1 MKARKRESPVKPNM
15 TDCRSFAQVVGLSG
29 PSGGGKTTIAK
40 RLAALTPDSAMIS
53 FDDYDGSTVH
63 PSSFRSWLDQ
73 GADYNAWKTPRLAS
87 DLRRLR
93 EGRPIEH
100 PIDGSQVGP
109 GSSIIFDAPLGRA
122 QKETGSLI
130 DFMVFIDTPLDVALA
145 RRLLRDAD
153 TEDIVSLSDKI
164 RTYLDHG
171 RQAYLEMDKQIKPA
185 CDLIVDGTKSVD
197 AIVEE
202 VASVLR
208 DRQTNCNRIFGAP

>member
-1 MKARKRESPVKPNM
+1 M
-15 TDCRSFAQVVGLSG
+15 TDSRSSALVVGLSS
-29 PSGGGKTTIAK
+29 PSGGGKTTIVK
-40 RLAALTPDSAMIS
+40 RLAAVIPESVMIF
-53 FDDYDGSTVH
+53 FDDYDGSTIH

-87 DLRRLR
+87 DLRRLK

-100 PIDGSQVGP
+100 PINGSQVGP
-109 GSSIIFDAPLGRA
+109 SRIIIFDAPLGKA
-122 QKETGSLI
+122 QEETGSLI
-130 DFMVFIDTPLDVALA
+130 DFMVFIDTPLDVAMA

-153 TEDIVSLSDKI
+153 TGDKVSLSDEM

-185 CDLIVDGTKSVD
+185 CDLSVDGMNSVG

-202 VASVLR
+202 VASEIR
-208 DRQTNCNRIFGAP
+208 ERQTNQNRIYRALNE

>member
-1 MKARKRESPVKPNM
+1 M
-15 TDCRSFAQVVGLSG
+15 TDCRSSAQVIGPSG
-29 PSGGGKTTIAK
+29 PSGGGKTTIVK
-40 RLAALTPDSAMIS
+40 RLAAMIPDSALIF

-100 PIDGSQVGP
+100 PINGSQVGP
-109 GSSIIFDAPLGRA
+109 GRIIVFDAPLGKA

-153 TEDIVSLSDKI
+153 TEGNVSLPDEM

-171 RQAYLEMDKQIKPA
+171 RQAYLEMDKRIKPA

-197 AIVEE
+197 AIAEE
-202 VASVLR
+202 VAAVVLR
-208 DRQTNCNRIFGAP
+208 DRQT